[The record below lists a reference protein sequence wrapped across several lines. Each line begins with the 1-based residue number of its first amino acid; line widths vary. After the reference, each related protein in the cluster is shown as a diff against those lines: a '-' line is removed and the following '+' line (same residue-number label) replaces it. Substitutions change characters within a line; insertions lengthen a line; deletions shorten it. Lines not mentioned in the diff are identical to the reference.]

1 MENSSA
7 SLTSTSYGGSTQSI
21 FASHRTARPCAQHL
35 PLQRTCTQVL
45 RKTRNALLNGRN
57 LSLKQGRRR
66 VAECKQATK
75 CIAAPEK
82 VEQTFAEGKVRKVWA
97 N

>member
-35 PLQRTCTQVL
+35 PLQRSCTQVL
-45 RKTRNALLNGRN
+45 KKTGNALLNGQD
-57 LSLKQGRRR
+57 LSLGHGRRR
-66 VAECKQATK
+66 VAGCKQATT
-75 CIAAPEK
+75 CIAAPEIA
-82 VEQTFAEGKVRKVWA
+82 ERTFADGKVRKVRA
-97 N
+97 K